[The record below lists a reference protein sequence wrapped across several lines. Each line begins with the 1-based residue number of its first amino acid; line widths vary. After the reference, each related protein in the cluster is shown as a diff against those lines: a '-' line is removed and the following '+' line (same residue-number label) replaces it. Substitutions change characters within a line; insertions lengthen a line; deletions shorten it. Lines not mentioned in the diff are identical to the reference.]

1 MQTDRPVVYLAL
13 LHYPVYNKER
23 EVVATAVTNLDLHD
37 LARLAA
43 TYGCRG
49 FFVVTPLKLQT
60 RLVERLLEHW
70 RTGRG
75 GAFNPTRKE
84 AFSGTR
90 VVATLDDAV
99 AAVAGENGRAPRIVA
114 TTARRVEG
122 AKGYAE
128 LRERMKTESGP
139 WLVLFGT
146 GWGLEDGFLAEVP
159 EVVLPPIQGMG
170 EYNHLSV
177 RSAAAI
183 VLDRLL
189 SPDRERK

>member
-1 MQTDRPVVYLAL
+1 LQTNRPVVYLAL

-37 LARLAA
+37 LARLAV

-60 RLVERLLEHW
+60 RLVERLLDHW

-75 GAFNPTRKE
+75 GEFNPTRKQ
-84 AFSGTR
+84 AFLITR

-99 AAVAGENGRAPRIVA
+99 AAVAGENGRVPRIVA
-114 TTARRVEG
+114 TTARTVAG
-122 AKGYAE
+122 AKSYAE
-128 LRERMKTESGP
+128 LRELMRSESGP
-139 WLVLFGT
+139 WLVVFGT
-146 GWGLEDGFLAEVP
+146 GWGLDDGFLAEVP
-159 EVVLPPIQGMG
+159 EVVLEPIQGMD

-177 RSAAAI
+177 RSATAI

-189 SPDRERK
+189 APDRERR

>member
-37 LARLAA
+37 LARLAV

-60 RLVERLLEHW
+60 RLVERLLDHW

-75 GAFNPTRKE
+75 GEFNPSRKQ
-84 AFSGTR
+84 AFLSTR

-99 AAVAGENGRAPRIVA
+99 AAVAGENGRVPRIVA
-114 TTARRVEG
+114 TTARTVAG
-122 AKGYAE
+122 AKSYAE
-128 LRERMKTESGP
+128 LRELMRSESGP
-139 WLVLFGT
+139 WLVVFGT
-146 GWGLEDGFLAEVP
+146 GWGLDDGFLEEVP
-159 EVVLPPIQGMG
+159 EVVLEPIPGMD

-177 RSAAAI
+177 RSATAI

-189 SPDRERK
+189 APDRERR

>member
-1 MQTDRPVVYLAL
+1 MQTNRPVVYLAL

-37 LARLAA
+37 LARLAV

-60 RLVERLLEHW
+60 RLVERLLDHW

-75 GAFNPTRKE
+75 GEFNPTRKQ
-84 AFSGTR
+84 AFLITR

-99 AAVAGENGRAPRIVA
+99 AAVAGENGRVPRIVA
-114 TTARRVEG
+114 TTARTVAG
-122 AKGYAE
+122 AKSYAE
-128 LRERMKTESGP
+128 LRELMRSESGP
-139 WLVLFGT
+139 WLVVFGT
-146 GWGLEDGFLAEVP
+146 GWGLDDGFLAEVP
-159 EVVLPPIQGMG
+159 EVVLEPIQGMD

-177 RSAAAI
+177 RSATAI

-189 SPDRERK
+189 APDRERR

>member
-1 MQTDRPVVYLAL
+1 MNSRAVYIAL

-49 FFVVTPLKLQT
+49 FFVVTPLELQAKLV
-60 RLVERLLEHW
+60 RRLLDHW
-70 RTGRG
+70 LIGRG
-75 GAFNPTRKE
+75 GEFNPTRKE
-84 AFSGTR
+84 AFSRTR
-90 VVATLDDAV
+90 VVETWE
-99 AAVAGENGRAPRIVA
+99 AAVATVAAETGRPARIVA
-114 TTARRVEG
+114 TSARERRG
-122 AKGYAE
+122 AIGFGE
-128 LRERMKTESGP
+128 LRARLVEEEGP
-139 WLVLFGT
+139 WLIVLGT
-146 GWGLEDGFLAEVP
+146 GWGLTEEFLANVP
-159 EVVLPPIQGMG
+159 EAILEPITGKG

-189 SPDRERK
+189 APAR

>member
-1 MQTDRPVVYLAL
+1 MQTNRPVVYLAL

-37 LARLAA
+37 LARLAV

-60 RLVERLLEHW
+60 RLVERLLDHW

-75 GAFNPTRKE
+75 GEFNPSRKQ
-84 AFSGTR
+84 AFLSTR
-90 VVATLDDAV
+90 VVVTLDDAV
-99 AAVAGENGRAPRIVA
+99 AAVAGENGRVPRIVA
-114 TTARRVEG
+114 TTARTVAG
-122 AKGYAE
+122 TKSYAE
-128 LRERMKTESGP
+128 LRELMRSESGP
-139 WLVLFGT
+139 WLIVFGT
-146 GWGLEDGFLAEVP
+146 GWGLDDGFLAEVP
-159 EVVLPPIQGMG
+159 EVVLEPIPGMD

-189 SPDRERK
+189 APDRERR

>member
-37 LARLAA
+37 LARLAV

-60 RLVERLLEHW
+60 RLVERLLDHW

-75 GAFNPTRKE
+75 GEFNPTRKQ
-84 AFSGTR
+84 AFLSTR

-99 AAVAGENGRAPRIVA
+99 AAVAGENGRVPRIVA
-114 TTARRVEG
+114 TTARTVAG
-122 AKGYAE
+122 AKSYAE
-128 LRERMKTESGP
+128 LRELMRSESGP
-139 WLVLFGT
+139 WLVVFGT
-146 GWGLEDGFLAEVP
+146 GWGLDDGFLEEVP
-159 EVVLPPIQGMG
+159 EVVLEPIPGMD

-177 RSAAAI
+177 RSATAI

-189 SPDRERK
+189 APDRERR

>member
-1 MQTDRPVVYLAL
+1 LQTDRPVVYLAL

-37 LARLAA
+37 LARLAV

-60 RLVERLLEHW
+60 RLVERLLDHW

-75 GAFNPTRKE
+75 GEFNPSRKQ
-84 AFSGTR
+84 AFLSTR

-99 AAVAGENGRAPRIVA
+99 AAVAGENGRVPRIVA
-114 TTARRVEG
+114 TTARTVAG
-122 AKGYAE
+122 AKSYAE
-128 LRERMKTESGP
+128 LRELMRSESGP
-139 WLVLFGT
+139 WLVVFGT
-146 GWGLEDGFLAEVP
+146 GWGLDDGFIAEVP
-159 EVVLPPIQGMG
+159 EVVLEPIPGMDD
-170 EYNHLSV
+170 YNHLSV

-189 SPDRERK
+189 APDRERR

>member
-1 MQTDRPVVYLAL
+1 LQTDRPVVYLAL

-37 LARLAA
+37 LARLAV

-60 RLVERLLEHW
+60 RLVERLLDHW

-75 GAFNPTRKE
+75 GEFNPSRKQ
-84 AFSGTR
+84 AFLSTR

-99 AAVAGENGRAPRIVA
+99 AAVAGENGRVPRIVA
-114 TTARRVEG
+114 TTARTVAG
-122 AKGYAE
+122 AKSYAE
-128 LRERMKTESGP
+128 LRELMRSESGP
-139 WLVLFGT
+139 WLVVFGT
-146 GWGLEDGFLAEVP
+146 GWGLDDGFLEEVP
-159 EVVLPPIQGMG
+159 EVVLEPIPGMD

-177 RSAAAI
+177 RSATAI

-189 SPDRERK
+189 APDRERR